1 MNEVLKLK
9 SISEVIQLKNFF
21 IPAYQRGY
29 RWEKQQ
35 IVDLLND
42 IYEFAINVKTKSEF
56 YCLQPVV
63 STYKNGAYN
72 LIDGQQRLTSIF
84 IILKYLQ
91 ASSERFKEIKLMP
104 QYQELFE
111 FCDIEEF
118 TVPELYDISYETR
131 QRQNA
136 NSMEFLKNIE
146 ENVKDIDKCKS
157 NPDFFYMSHAYSVTK
172 EWFKTKP
179 NKLFLDILLKQVKV
193 VWYEVECNI
202 ENENEEIKIFT
213 RLNIGKIPLTNA
225 ELIKAMLLI
234 PISDYKEQ
242 IEFST
247 IWDNIEQELQKDEFW
262 YFLTAT
268 DKSDTAIDFIFK
280 LLAQKYINE
289 FDIIKQMNLKDSDEK
304 YSYYVFDKVLKE
316 NLKTEKRIWDE
327 TRELFRYLV
336 DWYKDREIYHKV
348 GYLLNFDEKLLT
360 LINLYEEKTKSFFKN
375 RLDDLIKKKVKNV
388 NLKNL
393 EYGDRKIHEI
403 LLLFN
408 IESILSNDVSNV
420 KFQFDMFKKDKWDIE
435 HIASQTDNINKE
447 EWVKAVMTYIYQ
459 LNINKL
465 DPQKLRIRRFTGKY
479 FDRFFK
485 RIRDKFDIKS
495 LKDENKDNIGNLTLL
510 DSKTNRSYGNAFF
523 PIKRSIII
531 EQDAKARFI
540 PIATK
545 NIFLKQYSKKLSDML
560 NWNDDDIRGYR
571 DAMYSLLEKYEVRNS
586 ETTE

>member
-29 RWEKQQ
+29 RWEEQQ
-35 IVDLLND
+35 IIYLLND
-42 IYEFAINVKTKSEF
+42 IYEFAINVKTKNEF

-63 STYKNGAYN
+63 STYKNKTYN

-91 ASSERFKEIKLMP
+91 TSAKKFKEIKKMP
-104 QYQELFE
+104 EYQEIFE

-118 TVPELYDISYETR
+118 VVPELYEISYETR
-131 QRQNA
+131 Q
-136 NSMEFLKNIE
+136 NSMEFLNNIE
-146 ENVKDIDKCKS
+146 KNVKDIDKYKS
-157 NPDFFYMSHAYSVTK
+157 NPDFFYMSQAYRVIQ

-179 NKLFLDILLKQVKV
+179 NKLFLDILLNQVKV

-202 ENENEEIKIFT
+202 ENEKEEIEIFT

-262 YFLTAT
+262 YFLTAM
-268 DKSDTAIDFIFK
+268 DKSDTAIDLIFK
-280 LLAQKYINE
+280 LLAQKYSNE
-289 FDIIKQMNLKDSDEK
+289 FEIIKKMNLKDNDDK

-316 NLKTEKRIWDE
+316 SLKTEKIIWDD
-327 TRELFRYLV
+327 TRKLFRYLV
-336 DWYKDREIYHKV
+336 DWHTDRELYHKV

-360 LINLYEEKTKSFFKN
+360 LINLYEEKTKSYFKN
-375 RLDDLIKKKVKNV
+375 KLDDLIKQKVKNV
-388 NLKNL
+388 NLQNL
-393 EYGDRKIHEI
+393 EYGDRKIHAI

-408 IESILSNDVSNV
+408 IESILCNDISNV
-420 KFQFDMFKKDKWDIE
+420 KFQFDMFKKGKWDIE

-447 EWVKAVMTYIYQ
+447 EWIKSVLKYVYQ
-459 LNINKL
+459 LKTNEIDTK
-465 DPQKLRIRRFTGKY
+465 KLRKFSDKLFDKF
-479 FDRFFK
+479 FDRTQK
-485 RIRDKFDIKS
+485 RLKIKS
-495 LKDENKDNIGNLTLL
+495 VREENKDNIGNLTLL

-523 PIKRSIII
+523 PVKRSIII

-545 NIFLKQYSKKLSDML
+545 NIFLKQYSRKLSDML
-560 NWNDDDIRGYR
+560 NWNDEDIRSYR
-571 DAMYSLLEKYEVRNS
+571 DAMYTLLSKYEVKNN
-586 ETTE
+586 EIEK